1 MFVTVLG
8 AADSFVTNT
17 NFTGEATQPLPI
29 AAENSNFAYGAG
41 IESAYYPQT
50 TVDMGVYPGEQSYQS
65 KTTEQVG
72 FFDVIR
78 SLTNVFTGLV
88 GRVNSPATVEYSP
101 MGTPA
106 PIESEILLSQHSEE
120 DTADEDTFD
129 DRVISSPVAEVPI
142 SVRLAKVKQLVKSHF
157 APQSRPNFYDG
168 YPQYAP
174 VEIHDPMSQ
183 VPASVHSDGI
193 LMPGEHVSENFG
205 CNSRICLLKK

>member
-17 NFTGEATQPLPI
+17 NFTGEATQPLPV

-41 IESAYYPQT
+41 IENAYYPQT

-106 PIESEILLSQHSEE
+106 PIESEILQHSEE

-129 DRVISSPVAEVPI
+129 DRVISLPVAEVPI

-157 APQSRPNFYDG
+157 APQSRPNIYDG
-168 YPQYAP
+168 YSQYPP
-174 VEIHDPMSQ
+174 VTIHDPMSQ
-183 VPASVHSDGI
+183 VP
-193 LMPGEHVSENFG
+193 ENFG
-205 CNSRICLLKK
+205 CNSRICLWKK